1 MNILGISALYHDS
14 AAALV
19 VDGRLVAASEEER
32 FTRKKFDSGFPT
44 NAAIFC
50 LEQAGLTVD
59 DIDYVVFYEKPFE
72 KFERILHNTLAF
84 FPKTAKIFTE
94 AIPVW
99 LGEKLWFEHVFF
111 KSMPRQ
117 SKTVR
122 KKGHEIKFLYSDHH
136 LSHAASSYFCSGFSD
151 SAIMTV
157 DGVGEWTTTTM
168 GVARGAEMKIER
180 KLNYPHSLGLLY
192 STFTAFLGFAV
203 NSDEYKVMGL
213 AGFGKPTYM
222 KQMEQIVDV
231 KEDGSFHLNMDY
243 FGFPYSKI
251 SFNKKFEELFG
262 PARPMPKKGESEVCD
277 ERQKNIAATI
287 QRFTED
293 ILIKQAKHLYEQ
305 YKIPRLCMA
314 GGVALNCVANG
325 RILRETKFEELYVQ
339 PAAGDSGGAI
349 GAALFAWN
357 VLLNKNVNGTARAYE
372 PQVLETPYLGSGFSD
387 AEIKEWAHENK
398 KDFEAKKLSVH
409 EYSSHELIQKTA
421 DAIAENKVVGWYQGR
436 SEFGPRALGHR
447 SILANPACTE
457 MQEILNVKIKH
468 REVFRPFAPS
478 VLLEKADE
486 YFDLRGKESPYML
499 LVADVKEPHNKKLPA
514 ITHIDGTARVQTV
527 TKQSEPKYYDLITAV
542 GERTG
547 YYVVVNTSFNVRGEP
562 IVRTM
567 GEAFNCFMTT
577 DMDVLVVG
585 NWVIEK
591 S

>member
-19 VDGRLVAASEEER
+19 VDGRIIAASEEER

-44 NAAIFC
+44 HAAKFC

-72 KFERILHNTLAF
+72 KFERILNNTLAF

-99 LGEKLWFEHVFF
+99 LAEKLWFEHVFF
-111 KSMPRQ
+111 KSMPAL
-117 SKTVR
+117 SKAAK

-136 LSHAASSYFCSGFSD
+136 LSHAASSYYCSGFKD
-151 SAIMTV
+151 SAILTV
-157 DGVGEWTTTTM
+157 DGVGEWSTTTM
-168 GVARGAEMKIER
+168 GVARGAEMKIEK

-222 KQMEQIVDV
+222 NQMEQIVDV
-231 KEDGSFHLNMDY
+231 KEDGSFHLNMEY

-293 ILIKQAKHLYEQ
+293 ILIKQAQYLYEQ

-325 RILRETKFEELYVQ
+325 RILRETKFEELYVC
-339 PAAGDSGGAI
+339 PAAGDSGGAV
-349 GAALFAWN
+349 GAALFAHN
-357 VLLNKNVNGTARAYE
+357 VLLNKNGDGTPKAFVPRI
-372 PQVLETPYLGSGFSD
+372 LETPYLGSGFSD
-387 AEIKEWAHENK
+387 KEITEWALKNK
-398 KDFEAKKLSVH
+398 SHFEQKNLRVDNH
-409 EYSSHELIQKTA
+409 TPQDLVTKTA
-421 DAIAENKVVGWYQGR
+421 DAIAANKVVGWFQGR
-436 SEFGPRALGHR
+436 QEFGPRALGHR
-447 SILANPACTE
+447 SILANPACKE

-478 VLLEKADE
+478 VILEKADE

-499 LVADVKEPHNKKLPA
+499 LVADVKEPHDKKLPA

-527 TKQSEPKYYDLITAV
+527 TKESEPRYYELIKAV

-547 YYVVVNTSFNVRGEP
+547 YSVVVNTSFNVRGEP

-567 GEAFNCFMTT
+567 DEAFHCFMTT

-585 NWVIEK
+585 DWVIEK
-591 S
+591 